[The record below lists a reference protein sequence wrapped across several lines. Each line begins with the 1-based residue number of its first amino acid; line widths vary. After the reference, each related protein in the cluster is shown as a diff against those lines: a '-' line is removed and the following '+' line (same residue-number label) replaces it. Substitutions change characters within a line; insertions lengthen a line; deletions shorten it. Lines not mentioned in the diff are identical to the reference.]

1 MQDTASG
8 VRHFIEFVN
17 AANTVVGQDQRTRLE
32 DELAGFWIL
41 CDVSSQTHCGA
52 AFTGSVLG
60 PRDQVEDVLEQLG
73 LAGTGITAQQDV
85 DLGTERSTSSLNKIF
100 LCASEQLQ
108 QDALLDV
115 FVFVNGWSN
124 STGQTLINVGL
135 LRQFMQKRLTFGREP
150 SFFAARHENCYF
162 NYQNSRN

>member
-41 CDVSSQTHCGA
+41 GDVSSQTHCGA

-60 PRDQVEDVLEQLG
+60 PRHQVEDVLEQLG

-124 STGQTLINVGL
+124 STG
-135 LRQFMQKRLTFGREP
+135 
-150 SFFAARHENCYF
+150 
-162 NYQNSRN
+162 